1 MTLRR
6 QIECGERKLVAV
18 AKNKPLSM
26 PSFSPEIESTPD
38 ASAGDAR
45 AEEALHHAQAIA
57 AQRLA
62 AIVESSEDAIVSK
75 DLNGIVTSWNPAAE
89 RIFGFTE
96 QEMIGRSVT
105 TIIPPELRGDEVR
118 ILDTIQRGER
128 IEHFETVRTNKKGEP
143 VEVSLSI
150 SPVKD
155 ETGKIIGA
163 AKIARDITQRKR
175 TEQTLLATERLAA
188 VGRLSATVAHEI
200 NNPLEAVTNLIYL
213 AKMASPPGEAR
224 TFLSAAEEQMASVAH
239 LTRQTL
245 AFYRETSSTRSV
257 RPGEIVSDLL
267 SVFATRARHKGIEI
281 GHRILSD
288 AAINA
293 VPGEI
298 RQVVA
303 NLISNAIDAIPG
315 PGRIEIRVSAVRNGR
330 RKPVRGVRI
339 TVADSGVGIPAV
351 ARSHIFEPF
360 FTTKRDAGTGLGLW
374 VCKSIADKHRGSIRI
389 RSNTTP
395 GKSWT
400 AVSVFFPVNSPVENA
415 VEWQTRPENALKKA
429 S

>member
-1 MTLRR
+1 M
-6 QIECGERKLVAV
+6 IAI
-18 AKNKPLSM
+18 AKNTPLSM
-26 PSFSPEIESTPD
+26 PSSSPEIESTPD
-38 ASAGDAR
+38 APTGGGR
-45 AEEALHHAQAIA
+45 PVEALLHAQAIA

-96 QEMIGRSVT
+96 QEMIGRPIT
-105 TIIPPELRGDEVR
+105 TIIPPELRDDEAR
-118 ILDTIQRGER
+118 ILATIQRGER
-128 IEHFETVRTNKKGEP
+128 IEHFETVRTNKNGEP

-155 ETGKIIGA
+155 ETGRIVGA
-163 AKIARDITQRKR
+163 AKIARDITQQKR
-175 TEQTLLATERLAA
+175 TEQMLLATERLAA
-188 VGRLSATVAHEI
+188 VGRLTATVAHEI

-224 TFLSAAEEQMASVAH
+224 TFLSAAEVQLATVAH

-245 AFYRETSSTRSV
+245 SFYRETTSTRAV
-257 RPGEIVSDLL
+257 GPGEIVSDLL
-267 SVFATRARHKGIEI
+267 SVFASRARNKGIEI
-281 GHRILSD
+281 RQRILSD

-293 VPGEI
+293 VPGEV
-298 RQVVA
+298 RQVIA

-315 PGRIEIRVSAVRNGR
+315 PGRIEIRVTAARDGKS
-330 RKPVRGVRI
+330 KPVRGVRI
-339 TVADSGVGIPAV
+339 TVADTGVGIPAA
-351 ARSHIFEPF
+351 ARSHVFEPF

-374 VCKSIADKHRGSIRI
+374 VCKSIADKHRGAIRL

-400 AVSVFFPVNSPVENA
+400 AVSVFFPVNSLVENTG
-415 VEWQTRPENALKKA
+415 EWQMRPESELKKA